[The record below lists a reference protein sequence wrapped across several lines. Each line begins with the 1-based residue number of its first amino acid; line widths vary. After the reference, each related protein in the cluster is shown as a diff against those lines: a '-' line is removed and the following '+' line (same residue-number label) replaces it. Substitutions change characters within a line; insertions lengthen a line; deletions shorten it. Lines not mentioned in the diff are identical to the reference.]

1 MIQQYDTTLDSDSL
15 TVELFVCASMYGTY
29 EKQTEV
35 IQRIERLVERD
46 VVDEFARHT
55 WARELSPAAEDTWC
69 RFARDKY
76 DEFTRWADATGRT
89 LEPAFTRRT
98 VTNEYVGERYEVIQ
112 FPVISVA
119 VYDGDTL
126 VRLSPSVDGD
136 GVAYTVEDCLAE
148 LEHLVETERHQPQR
162 VPEP

>member
-1 MIQQYDTTLDSDSL
+1 MNQQYDTKLDSDSL

-29 EKQTEV
+29 EKQNEV
-35 IQRIERLVERD
+35 IQRIERLVDRD

-76 DEFTRWADATGRT
+76 DEFTRWADAAGWT
-89 LEPAFTRRT
+89 LEPAFTRRM
-98 VTNEYVGERYEVIQ
+98 VTNQYVGERYEVIQ
-112 FPVISVA
+112 FPIISIA

-136 GVAYTVEDCLAE
+136 GVAYTIEDCLGE
-148 LEHLVETERHQPQR
+148 LERLAREERKQVQH